1 MFVATER
8 AKKLARVGRQCATL
22 IFDVAAHH
30 DAFSQSTMKAI
41 STLPMTGP
49 SLPLT
54 KAVHRSLQSFAMQMQ
69 GLAICLRGSVARP
82 LHASLQSMGE
92 TAPSIFN
99 RYSSSRQMCATARQ
113 AALKT
118 KQKYTNAV
126 RDTEFAIQSFK
137 DAMNED
143 EAQCDDDALNRTTDS
158 EAQSARTPYEKGILK
173 FGRKHGLQGNADNLI
188 QLLNDVQFLEAQY
201 ALLVKEENKSVL
213 QAGTLEMMGLESIQ
227 HLEQERVNFFT
238 ESISRSVQAEK
249 GAFDKIVL
257 SSLPEVTDGLD
268 CSKATTGL
276 DEKKKPDFFMNLLNP
291 AMTQPEDDVGIMEAD
306 SLGLPED
313 IGRLHGDVRAAIRAA
328 ESRGHVV
335 KAIASSLEDMAI
347 ASTSLSMGLTSR
359 LGQDGYGKKR
369 VGIHDPLSLNLE
381 TSEGVRALAYWISLM
396 GTIENFAEATKI
408 LAENLRCTRHE
419 KFDTH
424 LLSADKDIKRASD
437 TNEVRWKHLC
447 EAARTENRTQNRYQ
461 QAQSQFEKARDR
473 MKSVDSSEDALNQH
487 GTRQRLNSNGG
498 KNGTKMSKA
507 LGNMMAILPNGGER
521 AMQMLGE
528 DTRQAIAKSTYDE
541 ATQRQS
547 KDKDALEGAIA
558 AKTKSMLQYTS
569 TAECL
574 IETFKKADTAGWSDI
589 HVALESIIVC
599 CNTFR
604 KSRVDDLE
612 SLVSQAPHEN
622 DDIHDMIDWTT
633 KAMDHLARKAAE
645 FEKSSFENHGFCLQV
660 ERVPSKQVYKLLN
673 FVGLEDELD
682 LVTETEEPQGDREVD
697 RSNEIEDIVLPLRA
711 MTTAAGPTQLISKC
725 TTVVDPV
732 LPEDLFKDGP
742 DAKCLPTPDRG
753 MSKSTKEFKSL
764 AEVLLEKIDGNDVQG
779 VEKASSTFLSGVSG
793 VGGLAPDT
801 NKADTEIFL
810 AHFWTDRSPDETP
823 PTVIES
829 FSAAYWPKDDEGYI
843 SPLLHGRI
851 FLTANQLYFVGWG
864 DKKIVLDWKDVLSV
878 KKATNLMGGIDNS
891 LSVAYMKD
899 SEESC
904 LFFGSFT
911 SREEA
916 FQLMERLSTVARAI
930 FALQESSSANCRSE
944 RESIPAKPVPADQ
957 TLKKMSVVFSQ
968 TIKNISIKKF
978 YDVAWS
984 EGVRTNASPLYGPW
998 LKKAGSMNV
1007 QVDDW
1012 TFSEDGSSPIEGG
1025 WCRERYNQKRQVHF
1039 QFKRKTHLYIGP
1051 PVAKV
1056 NQTQY
1061 CRLEGNDKCIVAFTV
1076 EMEGIPYADCFAV
1089 EVRWVAHREGMND
1102 VKVEIGVFVDFR
1114 KATIFA
1120 SKIKQGTLTE
1130 TTPIHA
1136 SLFAVIK
1143 AECANENGESGE
1155 IDTGGDDDGD
1165 IAEVVKYEITTDDKG
1180 GIRLLGVSLDSI
1192 RQGVQS
1198 LVKGAVA
1205 GDTTVLVVACIFI
1218 VCLLGLFG
1226 IAKRAWS
1233 PLKISPSVGVSI
1245 EHLSMKIDNLQEEMK
1260 QLHDTMKSL
1269 VLALES
1275 ARRNIE

>member
-1 MFVATER
+1 MATER

-49 SLPLT
+49 TLPIT

-92 TAPSIFN
+92 TAPSIFY

-113 AALKT
+113 AALKM
-118 KQKYTNAV
+118 KQKYIKAV
-126 RDTEFAIQSFK
+126 RDTEVAIQSLKEAINK
-137 DAMNED
+137 DK
-143 EAQCDDDALNRTTDS
+143 AQCDDVALNRTTDS
-158 EAQSARTPYEKGILK
+158 EAQSTHTPYEKGILR
-173 FGRKHGLQGNADNLI
+173 FGRKHGLQEHADNLI
-188 QLLNDVQFLEAQY
+188 QLLNEVQSLEAQY
-201 ALLVKEENKSVL
+201 TLLVKEENKCVS

-257 SSLPEVTDGLD
+257 SALPDVTDGLVF
-268 CSKATTGL
+268 SKATTSQE
-276 DEKKKPDFFMNLLNP
+276 EKKKPDFFMNLLNP
-291 AMTQPEDDVGIMEAD
+291 VITQPEDDVGIMEAD

-313 IGRLHGDVRAAIRAA
+313 IGRLHDDVRAAIRAT

-335 KAIASSLEDMAI
+335 KAIASLLEDMAI
-347 ASTSLSMGLTSR
+347 ASMSLSMGLTSR

-369 VGIHDPLSLNLE
+369 VGIHDPLSSNLE
-381 TSEGVRALAYWISLM
+381 TSEGARALAYWISLM
-396 GTIENFAEATKI
+396 GTVEKFAEATHV
-408 LAENLRCTRHE
+408 LADNLRCTRHE

-424 LLSADKDIKRASD
+424 LLTADKEIKRASE
-437 TNEVRWKHLC
+437 TNEIRWKNLC
-447 EAARTENRTQNRYQ
+447 EAARAENRTQNRYQ
-461 QAQSQFEKARDR
+461 QAQTQFEKARDR
-473 MKSVDSSEDALNQH
+473 MKSVDSSEDALSQP

-528 DTRQAIAKSTYDE
+528 DTRHAIAKSTYDE

-547 KDKDALEGAIA
+547 KDKDTLEAATA
-558 AKTKSMLQYTS
+558 AKKKAMLQYTS
-569 TAECL
+569 TAENL
-574 IETFKKADTAGWSDI
+574 IQTFKKLDTSGWNDI

-599 CNTFR
+599 CDTFR
-604 KSRVDDLE
+604 NSRVDDLE
-612 SLVSQAPHEN
+612 FLVSRVPNEN
-622 DDIHDMIDWTT
+622 DNIHDMIDWTT
-633 KAMDHLARKAAE
+633 KAMDHLARKAVE
-645 FEKSSFENHGFCLQV
+645 FEKTSCENHGFCLQV

-682 LVTETEEPQGDREVD
+682 LMNEPDGVQEDRED
-697 RSNEIEDIVLPLRA
+697 DGPNGIEDVVSSLGA
-711 MTTAAGPTQLISKC
+711 VATTACPTRLISEI

-732 LPEDLFKDGP
+732 LPEDLFKERP
-742 DAKCLPTPDRG
+742 DARTLPTPDQG
-753 MSKSTKEFKSL
+753 MSKSTKELKSL
-764 AEVLLEKIDGNDVQG
+764 AEVLLEKMDGSDGQG
-779 VEKASSTFLSGVSG
+779 VEKASSTFLSGLPG

-810 AHFWTDRSPDETP
+810 AHFWTDRSPNETP
-823 PTVIES
+823 PTVIGS

-904 LFFGSFT
+904 LFFGSFA

-930 FALQESSSANCRSE
+930 FQLQDRPSENCRAESD
-944 RESIPAKPVPADQ
+944 SIPATPVPADQ
-957 TLKKMSVVFSQ
+957 TLKKMSVVLSQ
-968 TIKNISIKKF
+968 TIKNISIKNF

-984 EGVRTNASPLYGPW
+984 EGVRTNAAPLYGPW
-998 LKKAGSMNV
+998 LEKAGSMNV

-1012 TFSEDGSSPIEGG
+1012 IFSEGGSPLIEGS
-1025 WCRERYNQKRQVHF
+1025 WCRENYNQKRQVQF
-1039 QFKRKTHLYIGP
+1039 QFRRKTHLYIGP

-1089 EVRWVAHREGMND
+1089 EVRWVAHREGMSD

-1136 SLFAVIK
+1136 SLFAAIK
-1143 AECANENGESGE
+1143 AECANETGESDG
-1155 IDTGGDDDGD
+1155 IIGASGDDEGD
-1165 IAEVVKYEITTDDKG
+1165 IAEVMNHEITSDDNG
-1180 GIRLLGVSLDSI
+1180 GIRLLGVSLDSM
-1192 RQGVQS
+1192 RQEGQS
-1198 LVKGAVA
+1198 LVKRVLA
-1205 GDTTVLVVACIFI
+1205 GDTTVLVVASTFI
-1218 VCLLGLFG
+1218 VCLFG
-1226 IAKRAWS
+1226 IFRIVKRVWS
-1233 PLKISPSVGVSI
+1233 PLAIHPTVGVSI
-1245 EHLSMKIDNLQEEMK
+1245 EHLSMKIDNLQEEVK
-1260 QLHDTMKSL
+1260 QLHDTIRSL
-1269 VLALES
+1269 MLALEL
-1275 ARRNIE
+1275 ARGNVE